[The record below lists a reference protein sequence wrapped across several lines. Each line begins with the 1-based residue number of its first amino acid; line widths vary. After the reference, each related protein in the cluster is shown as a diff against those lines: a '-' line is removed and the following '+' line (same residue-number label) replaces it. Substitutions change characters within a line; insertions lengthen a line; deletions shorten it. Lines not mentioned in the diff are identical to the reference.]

1 MTIESWRTSPLHY
14 PNAETIESWRTP
26 SPARLPSHPSL
37 SRKSASSLRPS
48 LCLRRRFPGR
58 GRRRPGRPG
67 GSGGIPGRSRR
78 VRPLPGGPRLCA
90 GSFGGRTKPLGTGGR
105 SGGGSAGTRR
115 GGRGGGAWRAAQRVL
130 LPQGFPESVSSDY
143 LGYQL
148 WDALQALCSSLAG
161 AVAARSVLQA
171 VGVGDTNAS
180 VTGAALGWLLRDGV
194 GMVTRI
200 SFTWWQGSRLDCE
213 AKQWRLAA
221 DVMNDVALVLE
232 MLAPH
237 WPPAGPAFLTLA
249 TAAKCVVGVAGG
261 ATRASLVVHQ
271 AQRDNVADVAAKDG
285 SQETLVNGVGL
296 ILALLLLPLL
306 DGRPWVTP
314 WAVSLLLA
322 THLLANVRAVRS
334 LRLRSL
340 NRPRLRL
347 ALRRACRGGA
357 SAGRGG
363 ANGAGGGAADGGQG
377 GGVSAKGGG
386 ALWVPT
392 PAEVN
397 PEEPLLPGFSTRLT
411 LHLGAPLHRLVQSEA
426 EFKKALECGTEN
438 YIIVLRP
445 SEGWV
450 GVGLRGGAPPDTPI
464 LAAAHALLL
473 EELLGPPVPQGAPLA
488 PALRPLQA
496 RLRRCPPGSVPW
508 GALAESSRLWGQLGP
523 RLLQG
528 LAAAGWD
535 TRRHLLALD
544 QWQLEWDKPR
554 PL

>member
-1 MTIESWRTSPLHY
+1 MTIESWRARLLHCRTG
-14 PNAETIESWRTP
+14 ETIESWRTLL
-26 SPARLPSHPSL
+26 PARLNDHRELEDLPPPLSQCGDHRELADSLPSAPPLPSIPFPEVPL
-37 SRKSASSLRPS
+37 LSLRLP
-48 LCLRRRFPGR
+48 LFPPVAMSPAAL
-58 GRRRPGRPG
+58 PGKGSEAAGVAGGGGGDPGQVPAGPAAPG
-67 GSGGIPGRSRR
+67 GSPTLCRE
-78 VRPLPGGPRLCA
+78 LWGPREA
-90 GSFGGRTKPLGTGGR
+90 ARYRGDPRGRLRRDETGG
-105 SGGGSAGTRR
+105 AA
-115 GGRGGGAWRAAQRVL
+115 GGAWRAAQRVL

-143 LGYQL
+143 LSYQL

-171 VGVGDTNAS
+171 VGVGDTNAN

-221 DVMNDVALVLE
+221 DVINDVALLLE

-237 WPPAGPAFLTLA
+237 WPPAGPALLTLA

-306 DGRPWVTP
+306 DGRPWVTA
-314 WAVSLLLA
+314 WAVSALLV
-322 THLLANVRAVRS
+322 THLLANVGAVRC

-363 ANGAGGGAADGGQG
+363 ASAGRGGDKG
-377 GGVSAKGGG
+377 GGVSAKGGR
-386 ALWVPT
+386 ALWVPS

-445 SEGWV
+445 SE
-450 GVGLRGGAPPDTPI
+450 A
-464 LAAAHALLL
+464 
-473 EELLGPPVPQGAPLA
+473 
-488 PALRPLQA
+488 
-496 RLRRCPPGSVPW
+496 PGSVPW
-508 GALAESSRLWGQLGP
+508 GALAESSRLWGELGP

-554 PL
+554 LL

>member
-1 MTIESWRTSPLHY
+1 M
-14 PNAETIESWRTP
+14 
-26 SPARLPSHPSL
+26 SPAAVPGKGSEAAGAAGGLGGDPGQVPAGPAAAGGSPTLCRELWGSHEAA
-37 SRKSASSLRPS
+37 RYRGEERGR
-48 LCLRRRFPGR
+48 LRR
-58 GRRRPGRPG
+58 
-67 GSGGIPGRSRR
+67 
-78 VRPLPGGPRLCA
+78 VV
-90 GSFGGRTKPLGTGGR
+90 
-105 SGGGSAGTRR
+105 
-115 GGRGGGAWRAAQRVL
+115 QRVL

-363 ANGAGGGAADGGQG
+363 ANGAG
-377 GGVSAKGGG
+377 VSAKGGG